1 VSDDQ
6 ETELDLARR
15 AAQTMYLTYSE
26 DEDAASLRA
35 RARAAWAREF
45 GENSGAIVPP
55 WLGEI
60 LNEGRPATKP
70 KFFEAAPAAPP
81 PGSWSNR

>member
-1 VSDDQ
+1 VSDEQ
-6 ETELDLARR
+6 EAELRLGAVAWALSLDCR
-15 AAQTMYLTYSE
+15 E

-35 RARAAWAREF
+35 RVRVEWARQV